1 LAAAIIEHFVIGAS
15 GAFEA
20 LTPESTRPIAEART
34 HAGKVQRY
42 AFDMSYRARW

>member
-1 LAAAIIEHFVIGAS
+1 LAAATIEHFVIGAS

-34 HAGKVQRY
+34 HAGVCKVQRY
-42 AFDMSYRARW
+42 AFDMP